1 MLDGKRR
8 EVVRKI
14 KEEIYDSLYEFYK
27 TKEDR

>member
-8 EVVRKI
+8 EVVRKT
-14 KEEIYDSLYEFYK
+14 KEKIYDSLYEFYK